1 MGDSDSK
8 SSPSTA
14 SIPSWQLGESSDAPA
29 IIADDDQ
36 DQTNNSSQTESPP
49 ARLSLVEQAS
59 KFLEDKSIKDAPVE
73 LKIKFLESKG
83 LDRNQIVNLLGID
96 QGIKISNNDTSQ
108 IAENVHLQVNLSSV
122 WRLKWHSTNPC
133 L

>member
-1 MGDSDSK
+1 MGDSNSK
-8 SSPSTA
+8 NSSSTA

-29 IIADDDQ
+29 ITADDDQ

-49 ARLSLVEQAS
+49 ARISLVEQAS

-83 LDRNQIVNLLGID
+83 LDHNQIANLLGID
-96 QGIKISNNDTSQ
+96 QGIKISDNDTSQ
-108 IAENVHLQVNLSSV
+108 IAENVHLQVILSSV
-122 WRLKWHSTNPC
+122 
-133 L
+133 